1 MNAGKRLLGLLA
13 KYKGRLILAGLCG
26 VVAALCNIFIAQLLN
41 WFTQAAQG
49 ADISSLWIMREAV
62 AHGLTQGSDPR
73 MVLVVMVAVLAVLVH
88 VPKSVFM
95 YLDSYLVA
103 SVTNRVGAD
112 MREMVFI
119 NIQHLPLR
127 YFHSSRMGD
136 IMSRLTNDVTI
147 VSQSSQVLT
156 QAIDGPVLIIGG
168 LARMLMLSWK
178 LTLLTIVFVPLMG
191 YAIDLISRKIRSLTR
206 ISQEKIA
213 DVNAVV
219 SENVRAARIVR
230 AFSTEYYEVDRF
242 TRVNNGSLHAALA
255 AARRYCAVLP
265 SIELMGSVAVALI
278 VLIGGWMVVTGEF
291 TFAVF
296 MEYNFLAFMVAGA
309 AKQFGRLNVMYQ
321 QVTAASARIFELAD
335 VRGDMHEEP
344 MAENPASIEGSIE
357 VEDVSFEYTPGEKV
371 LDHVSFDVP
380 AGKVVALVGP
390 SGAGKST
397 LADLVPRFY
406 DVTGGSVK
414 VDGIDVRKFKISGLR
429 KHIAIVPQETIL
441 FSTTIAEN
449 IAYGVKRPDMH
460 KIWEA
465 AKAANA
471 HDFISGL
478 PEGYSTRLGEGGS
491 GLSGGQKQRIAIA
504 RAILADPKILILD
517 EATSSLDAAS
527 EAAVNEALERLMHGR
542 TTIVIAHRLSTVKN
556 ADKIAVLDKGRVIET
571 GDFESLSRKDGLF
584 SELYSSQ
591 IEQTGGYGKET
602 GAGEVV

>member
-1 MNAGKRLLGLLA
+1 MNTGKRLLGLLA

-49 ADISSLWIMREAV
+49 ADISNLWIMREAV
-62 AHGLTQGSDPR
+62 AHGLTQGHDLR

-103 SVTNRVGAD
+103 SVTNRIGAD

-147 VSQSSQVLT
+147 ISQSSQVLT

-168 LARMLMLSWK
+168 LARMFMLSWK

-191 YAIDLISRKIRSLTR
+191 YAIDIISRKIRSLTR

-357 VEDVSFEYTPGEKV
+357 IEDVSFEYTPGEKV
-371 LDHVSFDVP
+371 LDNVSFDVP

-406 DVTGGSVK
+406 DVTGGCVK

-504 RAILADPKILILD
+504 RAILADPRILILD

-527 EAAVNEALERLMHGR
+527 ESAVNEALERLMRGR

-556 ADKIAVLDKGRVIET
+556 ADKIAVLDKGRIIET

-591 IEQTGGYGKET
+591 IEQTGDYGKET